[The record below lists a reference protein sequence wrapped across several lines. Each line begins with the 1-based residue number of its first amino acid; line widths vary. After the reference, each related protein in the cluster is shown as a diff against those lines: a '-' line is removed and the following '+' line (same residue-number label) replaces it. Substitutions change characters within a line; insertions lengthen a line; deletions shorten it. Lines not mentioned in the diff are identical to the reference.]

1 MYSVKETIKKIAVF
15 KEKGA
20 ENLINGE
27 DTVLVLGI
35 DQFGSHFQGTSHVI
49 FCSAGRAKTAMIAE
63 RKTFK
68 ITTVRAGIHG
78 LAKGRKQ
85 DFFWKKEMLFK

>member
-35 DQFGSHFQGTSHVI
+35 DQFGSHF
-49 FCSAGRAKTAMIAE
+49 
-63 RKTFK
+63 
-68 ITTVRAGIHG
+68 
-78 LAKGRKQ
+78 
-85 DFFWKKEMLFK
+85 